1 MANVDHTLSQLTPFR
16 TEHEQHFAICGF
28 KDGMQPALLVNPEA
42 TPAAIIMALQSRAAT
57 IHKDLFSWAI
67 SNETE
72 ATAADLAATL
82 EPRVQ
87 EVVMLLDALAKMD
100 VL

>member
-1 MANVDHTLSQLTPFR
+1 MSTADQTESPLIPFR
-16 TEHEQHFAICGF
+16 TTYEEGFAIGGF
-28 KDGMQPALLVNPEA
+28 TEGMAPALIVNPES
-42 TPAAIIMALQSRAAT
+42 TPATIIMALQSRVAG

-67 SNETE
+67 STDTE
-72 ATAADLAATL
+72 ATAGDLASTM

-87 EVVMLLDALAKMD
+87 EVVLLLDALAKMK

>member
-1 MANVDHTLSQLTPFR
+1 MANDDHTLSQLIPFR
-16 TEHEQHFAICGF
+16 TRCEQSYAIGGF

-42 TPAAIIMALQSRAAT
+42 TPAAIIMALQSRAAA
-57 IHKDLFSWAI
+57 IHKDVFSWAI

-72 ATAADLAATL
+72 ATASDLAETL

-87 EVVMLLDALAKMD
+87 ELVMLLDALARMKAI
-100 VL
+100 